1 MRGICWSGGHRG
13 FRSSVDRC
21 ADCLQGELETCR
33 AALAASEQRVRD
45 LEREV
50 TVLSKSHDAALI
62 IEEND
67 ALRAQLQASEQKLA
81 GMVESS
87 DSLKASIN
95 ENTRLDK
102 ELRASKATQ
111 RATFTLTSGTSCGAA

>member
-1 MRGICWSGGHRG
+1 MSGICWSGGHRG

-67 ALRAQLQASEQKLA
+67 ALRAQLQASEQQSLA
-81 GMVESS
+81 YE
-87 DSLKASIN
+87 KAYVVLLTCVHGD
-95 ENTRLDK
+95 EATCGCRETARK
-102 ELRASKATQ
+102 FAASPGSPQEKGEGQ
-111 RATFTLTSGTSCGAA
+111 